1 VLGHLV
7 SFILKAQGFPQT
19 TSLYITHTQRLRL
32 RLLWR
37 FLYVFTATRG
47 GIQRDR
53 IDPRCLSPIILDHAI
68 PLDSSFGGFYSING
82 FQWRCSTLPSR
93 ASSTP
98 ATSTWL
104 EKENSIIPTDQV
116 SHSYMLVCVSVSDFS
131 FKTKYNRVAASPC
144 SLSLPLAG
152 TCMFH

>member
-1 VLGHLV
+1 M
-7 SFILKAQGFPQT
+7 
-19 TSLYITHTQRLRL
+19 SL
-32 RLLWR
+32 
-37 FLYVFTATRG
+37 A
-47 GIQRDR
+47 
-53 IDPRCLSPIILDHAI
+53 IILDHAI

-116 SHSYMLVCVSVSDFS
+116 SHIYMRVCVSVSDFS

-152 TCMFH
+152 TCFIDIGSLHDSEYMVYTSNKSIFLSYYLQKRLFQNHIL